1 MRNVVFVVLALVSL
15 CFAQT
20 MPQQYQAYDAS
31 NMQVLQDVEY
41 YVQSGNG
48 TYVKMDPNYVTP
60 ADKIMLYSPSRNLCA
75 WLNPLASQ
83 QLLYPCKDNIRQM
96 YSIWDFPRIGIEY
109 GIQLISSGMVI
120 FVVVMLF
127 LLWFLFLRRRV

>member
-1 MRNVVFVVLALVSL
+1 MKSIALVIIALVSL

-41 YVQSGNG
+41 YVQAANG
-48 TYVKMDPNYVTP
+48 TYARMDPSGITP
-60 ADKIMLYSPSRNLCA
+60 ADKIMLYSQSRNLCA

-83 QLLYPCKDNIRQM
+83 QLLYPCKDNIKQM
-96 YSIWDFPRIGIEY
+96 YSIWDFPRIGVEY
-109 GIQLISSGMVI
+109 GISLISSGMI
-120 FVVVMLF
+120 IVVAIILF
-127 LLWFLFLRRRV
+127 LLWFLFMGRRA